1 MKDISLKKP
10 TKSHTLPAGA
20 WRKAILIENV
30 TMQQAIRNL
39 DETAL
44 QIALVVTSGG
54 KLIGTITDGD
64 IRRGLLRGL
73 DMDKSIDSIIH
84 RDPIVVPPQMDREMV
99 LQLMRINRIRQLP
112 VVDEENHVV
121 GLHLWDELI
130 TPEQRTNLMVIMA
143 GARLR
148 PHTES
153 CPKPLL
159 RIGGKPMLEHII
171 ERAKSEGFTH
181 FLLAIHYLGHMIRE
195 YFGDGSNWQ
204 VFIDYL
210 QEQQP
215 LGTAGALGMLE
226 TRPDD
231 PFLVTNG
238 DVLTDIHYGEMLDFH
253 TLHGA
258 FATMAVRLHEWQ
270 NPFGVV
276 QTKGVDI
283 IGFEEKPLIRSHVN
297 SGIYVIEP
305 DALDVLGRDE
315 YCDMPAF
322 FNRLQERHARTIVY
336 PMHEPWYDIGQADDL
351 DKARESYS
359 GLADD

>member
-1 MKDISLKKP
+1 
-10 TKSHTLPAGA
+10 
-20 WRKAILIENV
+20 
-30 TMQQAIRNL
+30 
-39 DETAL
+39 
-44 QIALVVTSGG
+44 
-54 KLIGTITDGD
+54 
-64 IRRGLLRGL
+64 
-73 DMDKSIDSIIH
+73 
-84 RDPIVVPPQMDREMV
+84 
-99 LQLMRINRIRQLP
+99 
-112 VVDEENHVV
+112 
-121 GLHLWDELI
+121 
-130 TPEQRTNLMVIMA
+130 
-143 GARLR
+143 
-148 PHTES
+148 
-153 CPKPLL
+153 
-159 RIGGKPMLEHII
+159 MLEHII

-258 FATMAVRLHEWQ
+258 SATMAVRLHEWQ

-305 DALDVLGRDE
+305 DALDVLERDE